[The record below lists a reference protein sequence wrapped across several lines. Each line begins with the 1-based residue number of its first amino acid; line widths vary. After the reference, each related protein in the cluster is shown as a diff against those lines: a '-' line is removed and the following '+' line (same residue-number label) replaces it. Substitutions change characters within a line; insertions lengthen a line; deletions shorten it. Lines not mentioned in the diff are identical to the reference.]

1 MFTMYAVWYDGFS
14 FQRIILRLMY
24 SFVLAM
30 LLIIS
35 IWVTPACAQQQ
46 DKATIVI
53 ESVSNST
60 ATRGKNLEVTYYQD
74 EQCGRRGKSDKVF
87 KQNYV
92 KDLHTFNR
100 LEVETDVRFIF
111 QVSYLEK
118 RRSETRACAAISSV
132 ELKPNRS
139 YKAVF
144 QVVDDVVGCNIRVF
158 DVTDII
164 QNPVMLAAADQADA
178 SSQLQFLQV
187 PVIDVEP
194 ESSCFKVDKIGYK
207 SGTPVYSYK
216 DRLG

>member
-1 MFTMYAVWYDGFS
+1 M
-14 FQRIILRLMY
+14 
-24 SFVLAM
+24 
-30 LLIIS
+30 
-35 IWVTPACAQQQ
+35 
-46 DKATIVI
+46 
-53 ESVSNST
+53 
-60 ATRGKNLEVTYYQD
+60 
-74 EQCGRRGKSDKVF
+74 
-87 KQNYV
+87 
-92 KDLHTFNR
+92 
-100 LEVETDVRFIF
+100 
-111 QVSYLEK
+111 
-118 RRSETRACAAISSV
+118 
-132 ELKPNRS
+132 PNRS